1 MPGYIIHL
9 TEAKLI
15 LECLKKMYDT
25 RSVFSDQWTQC
36 FFWGSLLP
44 DAADKTQKCKSHF
57 WKEGQE
63 EKILRFPQTE
73 WFLEKYQTRLEDP
86 VILGYYAH
94 LYLDRMFFSDFLTA
108 FVSFYDAAGNK
119 TDRISEVSWAV
130 IQKNHRKAELLE
142 LFSKE
147 YLYGDYTKLNR
158 YLSGK
163 YLKNFPIEMLKEFN
177 LQKIP
182 LKEAEGADMA
192 SLCEELQWYLR
203 ESARYDSHE
212 KMELKILETDSLER
226 FLKDTAERFVRSFCS
241 GC

>member
-15 LECLKKMYDT
+15 LEYLKKMYDT

-94 LYLDRMFFSDFLTA
+94 LYLDRMFFSDFLIE

-119 TDRISEVSWAV
+119 TDRIPEVSRVV
-130 IQKNHRKAELLE
+130 IRKNHRKVELLE

-163 YLKNFPIEMLKEFN
+163 YLKNFPIEMIKEFN
-177 LQKIP
+177 PQKVS
-182 LKEAEGADMA
+182 LEEAKGADMT
-192 SLCEELQWYLR
+192 SLCEELQRYLR

-212 KMELKILETDSLER
+212 KMELKILETDLLES

>member
-119 TDRISEVSWAV
+119 TDRIPEVSWAV

-163 YLKNFPIEMLKEFN
+163 YLKDFPIERIKKFN
-177 LQKIP
+177 PQKV
-182 LKEAEGADMA
+182 LLEEAEGADMV
-192 SLCEELQWYLR
+192 SLYEELQRYLR
-203 ESARYDSHE
+203 ESARCDSHE
-212 KMELKILETDSLER
+212 KMKLKILKTDSLER
-226 FLKDTAERFVRSFCS
+226 FLKDTAERFVRLVCS
-241 GC
+241 RC

>member
-119 TDRISEVSWAV
+119 TDRIPEVSWAV

>member
-119 TDRISEVSWAV
+119 TDRIPEVSWAV
-130 IQKNHRKAELLE
+130 IQKKSQKSRAFGIIFEGISVRGLYKIKPVLIRKVSEG
-142 LFSKE
+142 FP
-147 YLYGDYTKLNR
+147 NR
-158 YLSGK
+158 EDKKNLTLKRFFWKKQKVRIWYRCMKNYSG
-163 YLKNFPIEMLKEFN
+163 I
-177 LQKIP
+177 
-182 LKEAEGADMA
+182 
-192 SLCEELQWYLR
+192 S
-203 ESARYDSHE
+203 E
-212 KMELKILETDSLER
+212 KAPGVILMR
-226 FLKDTAERFVRSFCS
+226 K
-241 GC
+241 